1 MAVFG
6 GGDGE
11 AEARALAAAVENCG
25 MIGDREK
32 QKKSERKARNDWNR
46 VSNTTS
52 IGAM

>member
-6 GGDGE
+6 GEDGG

-25 MIGDREK
+25 MVGNEK
-32 QKKSERKARNDWNR
+32 EQKRSEREAGSDRNR
-46 VSNTTS
+46 VSSTTS